1 VPFTSVQALTA
12 LPASPNIG
20 DMVYNYTSARI
31 QYWDG
36 SAWVV
41 PSATTSLFTGTST
54 IPAFTVA
61 FTVEPIDLPAPYVG
75 MLFYNS
81 TVKSLNVWTGT
92 TWERANT
99 DQQGTVMSDKIGV
112 GHDGS
117 YDDRLALI
125 KILKAQL
132 GWPAICIELTEEQ
145 FNISIDNALD
155 TYRQLSAG
163 GYEQRF
169 MVYQLMPDQTVYYL
183 NSPVDRTDAV
193 ASVNK
198 IHRMS
203 IAGIT
208 GSGPDNTWGQAFA
221 QQFYNSVGAGA
232 DLLSTQLV
240 HNWSDE
246 FNRVFAGDIPYTWN
260 EARRELTLKRTIR
273 AMEKVVLEV
282 EIERTEQELLQDR
295 WCKQWMQNWALA
307 ECKEYLGMIRSKY
320 TSGTP
325 GPAGT
330 ITMNGDT
337 LLAEA
342 RQDMTE
348 LKEALLN
355 WEYQNAEH
363 GNISFLMAG

>member
-1 VPFTSVQALTA
+1 
-12 LPASPNIG
+12 
-20 DMVYNYTSARI
+20 
-31 QYWDG
+31 
-36 SAWVV
+36 
-41 PSATTSLFTGTST
+41 
-54 IPAFTVA
+54 
-61 FTVEPIDLPAPYVG
+61 
-75 MLFYNS
+75 
-81 TVKSLNVWTGT
+81 
-92 TWERANT
+92 
-99 DQQGTVMSDKIGV
+99 
-112 GHDGS
+112 
-117 YDDRLALI
+117 
-125 KILKAQL
+125 
-132 GWPAICIELTEEQ
+132 
-145 FNISIDNALD
+145 
-155 TYRQLSAG
+155 
-163 GYEQRF
+163 
-169 MVYQLMPDQTVYYL
+169 
-183 NSPVDRTDAV
+183 
-193 ASVNK
+193 
-198 IHRMS
+198 
-203 IAGIT
+203 
-208 GSGPDNTWGQAFA
+208 
-221 QQFYNSVGAGA
+221 
-232 DLLSTQLV
+232 V